1 MQEKDAIAALKRAGY
16 ATLPKKMRLP
26 DGSVG
31 RMRTNSRRTKILE
44 QMDPR
49 ALVHGMS
56 KRRRRGPRDLTRE
69 GGSTMSR

>member
-1 MQEKDAIAALKRAGY
+1 LRRLGVQEKDAIAALKRAGY

-31 RMRTNSRRTKILE
+31 RMWTNSRRTKILE

-49 ALVHGMS
+49 ALVHRYEQEAKMGAA
-56 KRRRRGPRDLTRE
+56 
-69 GGSTMSR
+69 